1 MPSYAKDATARLF
14 LEPSQYEGPLYWCD
28 DNISG
33 YLALTTD
40 SVFYTRS
47 ITVSLQALQ
56 LVQVKNKQGTTSSP
70 DSSDVY
76 VLAYFVYLFYN
87 DTSNLLLRFSRL
99 GSLEIDWKPKI
110 EIEISHEANRNPNI
124 FGLI

>member
-1 MPSYAKDATARLF
+1 MNGQRGKVKMPSYAKDATARLF

-47 ITVSLQALQ
+47 ITVSLEALQ
-56 LVQVKNKQGTTSSP
+56 LVQVKSKQSQSSSS
-70 DSSDVY
+70 DSCDVY
-76 VLAYFVYLFYN
+76 VLARYLSLFFDDMLNFLPYF
-87 DTSNLLLRFSRL
+87 SKFSH
-99 GSLEIDWKPKI
+99 SKID
-110 EIEISHEANRNPNI
+110 
-124 FGLI
+124 